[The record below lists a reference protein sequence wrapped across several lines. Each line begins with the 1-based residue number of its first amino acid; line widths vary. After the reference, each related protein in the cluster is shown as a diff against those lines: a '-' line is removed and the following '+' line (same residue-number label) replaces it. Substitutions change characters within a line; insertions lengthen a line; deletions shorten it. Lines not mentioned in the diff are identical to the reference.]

1 MNFLIVN
8 YYNITDN
15 LKAYEFLKFSRWGFG
30 DFKLPLGIS
39 GFSVLAFWS
48 TTFQQNFL
56 LHMSRLLCP
65 VRHIGRRIIQNGRH
79 VSLCRCFLPVE
90 SFFVDDFLSNVHGIG
105 VIRPR
110 FPGFPRFRFRRLFFS
125 AFINVTAHK
134 SIK

>member
-8 YYNITDN
+8 YYNII
-15 LKAYEFLKFSRWGFG
+15 LCQIEWIFEIRGYC

-105 VIRPR
+105 VILPR
-110 FPGFPRFRFRRLFFS
+110 FPGFPRFRFKRLFFS
-125 AFINVTAHK
+125 ANVTAHK